1 MNDVTKGH
9 TVHAYDQELGRVR
22 GLVLEMGEY
31 VLEQTR
37 MAVNALAEGDP
48 GLARQV
54 VDREPRVDHFEL
66 DADEAIFSLIAKRQP
81 AALDLRLIL
90 ALSKVVGDLE
100 RAGDKAE
107 QIAWCVIRL
116 LERDGQQPA
125 SRILHHVRRLD
136 EVARSMLERS
146 LEALN
151 QLDVEGALDVF
162 ADDHRLDE
170 EFEAGLRHLM
180 TFVLEDSSLVG
191 QLVDLVFALRALE
204 RIGQHAGNIAEQVI
218 FIAKGKDVR
227 YQNKEVLIE
236 TLRRRGRR

>member
-22 GLVLEMGEY
+22 GLVLEMGEQ

-236 TLRRRGRR
+236 TLRRRERR

>member
-37 MAVNALAEGDP
+37 MAVNALADGDP

-54 VDREPRVDHFEL
+54 VDGEPRVDHFEL
-66 DADEAIFSLIAKRQP
+66 DTDEAIFSLIAKRQP

>member
-22 GLVLEMGEY
+22 GLVLEMGEC

-37 MAVNALAEGDP
+37 VAVNALVDGDP

-54 VDREPRVDHFEL
+54 VDQEPRVDHFEL

-81 AALDLRLIL
+81 AALDLRLVL

-146 LEALN
+146 LGALS
-151 QLDVEGALDVF
+151 QVDVERALDVF
-162 ADDHRLDE
+162 ADDHRLDD

-204 RIGQHAGNIAEQVI
+204 RIGQHAANIAEQVI
-218 FIAKGKDVR
+218 FVAKGKDVR

-236 TLRRRGRR
+236 ALRRRDRH

>member
-37 MAVNALAEGDP
+37 MAVNALADGDP

-54 VDREPRVDHFEL
+54 VDGEPRVDHFEL
-66 DADEAIFSLIAKRQP
+66 DTDEAIFSLIAKRQP

-162 ADDHRLDE
+162 AEDHRLDE